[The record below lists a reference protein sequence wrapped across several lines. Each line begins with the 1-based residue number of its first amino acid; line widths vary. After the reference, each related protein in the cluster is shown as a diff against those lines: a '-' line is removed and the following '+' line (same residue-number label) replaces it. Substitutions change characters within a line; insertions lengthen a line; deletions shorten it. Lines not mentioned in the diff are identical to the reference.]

1 MRFYKI
7 FSALVLLTLFTSSA
21 VSAGSSK
28 NKIYVPRE
36 AIEISDEGMCLIIG
50 DDEIIPIHALYSD
63 DNGLYVCDMQFIAKY
78 GYCRRC
84 QNVHA
89 GGECPPD
96 RR

>member
-1 MRFYKI
+1 MRFYKT
-7 FSALVLLTLFTSSA
+7 FSALVLLTFLASPA
-21 VSAGSSK
+21 LPAGTSK

-63 DNGLYVCDMQFIAKY
+63 ENGLYVCDIQFIAKY

-89 GGECPPD
+89 GGECPP
-96 RR
+96 R